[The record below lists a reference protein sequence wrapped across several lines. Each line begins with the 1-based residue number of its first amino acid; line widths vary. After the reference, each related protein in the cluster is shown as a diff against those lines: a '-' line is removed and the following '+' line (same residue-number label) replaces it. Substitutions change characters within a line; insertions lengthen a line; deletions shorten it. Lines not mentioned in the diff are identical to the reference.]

1 MLKIENL
8 HMSVGD
14 KAILTGINLDV
25 KPGEIH
31 VIMGPNGAGKSTLG
45 HALLANPD
53 YTRTDGKI
61 ILDGED
67 LTALGSSERARK
79 GLFLAFQYPLSI
91 PGLKLSE
98 YLRNLYSAR
107 HEKKVGVSEFR
118 KILRKELEYLEI
130 DKYAIQRYLN
140 VGFSGGEMKR
150 FEMLQ
155 LSLLSPKY
163 AILDE
168 IDSGVDVD
176 AQKIIAS
183 SITRICKEKKT
194 SFLIVTH
201 YQRLL
206 NFIEPTQVHVLMD
219 GKIIKSGDSSLANKI
234 EDFGYENFQKQ
245 SDSSPAL

>member
-206 NFIEPTQVHVLMD
+206 NLIEPTQVHVLMD

>member
-1 MLKIENL
+1 MLKIEKL
-8 HMSVGD
+8 QMTVGD
-14 KAILTGINLDV
+14 KIILSGIDLDV

-45 HALLANPD
+45 HALLANPA
-53 YTRTDGKI
+53 YTRTEGRI

-67 LTALGSSERARK
+67 LTNLDSSERAKK
-79 GLFLAFQYPLSI
+79 GLFLAFQYPVSI

-98 YLRNLYSAR
+98 YLRNLYSSK
-107 HEKKVGVSEFR
+107 HDKKIGVSEFR
-118 KILRKELEYLEI
+118 KILKKELELLEI

-183 SITRICKEKKT
+183 SISRICKEKKT

-219 GKIIKSGDSSLANKI
+219 GKIVKSGDSSLAKKI
-234 EDFGYENFQKQ
+234 EDFGYESIQ
-245 SDSSPAL
+245 SKNVSSTVL